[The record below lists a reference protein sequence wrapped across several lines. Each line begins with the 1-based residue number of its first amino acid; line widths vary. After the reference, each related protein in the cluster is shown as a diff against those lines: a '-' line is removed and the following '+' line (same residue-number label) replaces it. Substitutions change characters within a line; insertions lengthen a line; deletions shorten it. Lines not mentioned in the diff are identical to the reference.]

1 MKLEQEGMR
10 LSATDLSHFLSCRHL
25 IALELAAAR
34 NRRERPHRK
43 EDPLV
48 DLMIQRGVDHE
59 AAYVEELERSGRAIV
74 RIQRDTPERGVEE
87 TVKAMRDGADVI
99 VQGALRH
106 DQWFGY
112 ADIIVRVDTRS
123 DLGNWSYEV
132 ADTKLA
138 RETRAG
144 TILQLGLY
152 SSMVEAIQ
160 GVTPEHFHVV
170 VPGAV
175 KPLTVTHT
183 YRIDDF
189 SAFVRL
195 IQRELTA
202 AVAGDHEVLGAAHY
216 PDPVEHCE
224 YCSWWRT
231 CDTKRHDDDH
241 LSLVAGLARLH
252 RRELARQGISTVAD
266 LAGMAVPIPFKP
278 RRGSRESYER
288 AREQALVQLQSRG
301 QPTPTWMLRTP
312 PPPDPTGPP
321 EPYGLGRLPT
331 PSSGDVFLDLEGDL
345 FADEGGREYLFGVAT
360 LDDDGK
366 PQYRA
371 WWGISAH
378 DERVAFEAVMDFIMD
393 RLARHPD
400 MHVYHYAPYEPSA
413 FKRLMGRHATREK
426 DLDRLLTGRRFID
439 LYAVVRQAMWI
450 GVESYSIKRLEPAYG
465 FTRGVELPNA
475 SPALR
480 RMEYALQ
487 TNRADLVPDED
498 RAIIEGY
505 NRDDCLSTVA
515 LRDWLERVREEA
527 EVRGIPCPRPPL
539 EPPEQS
545 EEVKA
550 KDLLVQALRERLLAG
565 VPEDR
570 AERGEE
576 QHARWLLSYLLD
588 YHRRE
593 NKATWWEYFRLR
605 DLPDEDL
612 ADEPKAVIELHFLE
626 RVSTGGFYK
635 NGKPK
640 GPIIDRYSYP
650 EQEMDLYPGGEMR
663 TAAEGK
669 TIAKVHAIDRL
680 ARTIDLRKS
689 LNNADLHPTALFEF
703 SFVPTEPIES
713 AIFEFGE
720 LVAEQGS
727 LEAINSSAAQLLLG
741 RPPRLGHA
749 AFERRQSESEL
760 DFAVRAVKDLDR
772 SVLPIQGPPGAC
784 KTYTGAHMI
793 CALVKAGLRV
803 GVTANS
809 HKVIRKLL
817 EETRNLAREQGQT
830 VRLAH
835 RDDEDP
841 NEPNPEGIELVSNE
855 TAGAGIHDRT
865 IDALGG
871 TAWMWARDD
880 MREAVDVLFVDE
892 AGQMALANVVAVS
905 RGAKSL
911 VLLGDP
917 QQLDQPRKGTH
928 PDGVAAPALE
938 HVLGGRQTMPDDRGI
953 FLPTTWRMPSSLS
966 GFTSEVYYER
976 RLTSEKSLER
986 QRLVN
991 AGMFDGSGLWCLD
1004 VDHDANR
1011 NQSPEEVDVVLKLVE
1026 QLTTGGQWIDA
1037 KGNSKPLRVEDI
1049 LIVSPYNSQVN
1060 RLRERLPTAHVGTVD
1075 RFQGQEAPVVIYSMA
1090 TSRPEDAPRGL
1101 EFLYNPNRLNVAT
1114 SRARCAV
1121 ILVAS
1126 PHLYQPECRSVRQ
1139 IRLANGLCRFRE
1151 LASVVPGVEV
1161 LEKPA

>member
-1 MKLEQEGMR
+1 
-10 LSATDLSHFLSCRHL
+10 
-25 IALELAAAR
+25 
-34 NRRERPHRK
+34 
-43 EDPLV
+43 
-48 DLMIQRGVDHE
+48 MIQRGIDHE
-59 AAYVEELERSGRAIV
+59 AAYVDALEKSGREII
-74 RIQRDTPERGVEE
+74 RIKRDTPERGVEE

-106 DQWFGY
+106 EQWFGY
-112 ADIIVRVDTRS
+112 ADIIVRVDKKS
-123 DLGNWSYEV
+123 DLGNWAYEV

-152 SSMVEAIQ
+152 SSMVESIQ
-160 GVTPEHFHVV
+160 GKSPEQFHVV

-175 KPLTVTHT
+175 KPQTVTHS
-183 YRIDDF
+183 YRVDDF

-202 AVAGDHEVLGAAHY
+202 AVAGDHEALGAAHY

-224 YCSWWRT
+224 YCGWWRT

-241 LSLVAGLARLH
+241 LSLVAGLPRLH
-252 RRELARQGISTVAD
+252 RRELARQGITTVAG
-266 LAGMAVPIPFKP
+266 LAGMEVPIAFKP
-278 RRGSRESYER
+278 KRGSRESFER

-301 QPTPTWMLRTP
+301 QPTPTWTLRTP
-312 PPPDPTGPP
+312 PRPDPTGPP

-345 FADEGGREYLFGVAT
+345 FADEGGREYLFGIAT
-360 LDDDGK
+360 VDDGGE

-378 DERVAFEAVMDFIMD
+378 DERVAFEEVMDFIMD

-426 DLDRLLTGRRFID
+426 ELDRLLTGRRFID

-450 GVESYSIKRLEPAYG
+450 GVESYSIKQLEPAYG

-505 NRDDCLSTVA
+505 NRDDCLSTVR
-515 LRDWLERVREEA
+515 LREWLERIREEA
-527 EVRGIPCPRPPL
+527 ELKGIPCPRPPL

-545 EEVKA
+545 EEVKE
-550 KDLLVQALRERLLAG
+550 KDLLVQALRERLLAR

-570 AERGEE
+570 DERTEE

-612 ADEPKAVIELHFLE
+612 ADEPKAITGLQFAE
-626 RVSTGGFYK
+626 RVSAGGFYK

-650 EQEMDLYPGGEMR
+650 EQEMDLYPGAELR
-663 TAAEGK
+663 TATEGK
-669 TIAKVHAIDRL
+669 GFARVLAVDRV

-689 LNNADLHPTALFEF
+689 LKNADIHPTAVFEF

-720 LVAEQGS
+720 LVAEQAS
-727 LEAINSSAAQLLLG
+727 LEAIDSCAAQLLLG
-741 RPPRLGHA
+741 RPPRLKRG
-749 AFERRQSESEL
+749 AFQRRQGESEL
-760 DFAVRAVKDLDR
+760 EFAVRVVQDLDR
-772 SVLPIQGPPGAC
+772 SVLPIQGPPGAG
-784 KTYTGAHMI
+784 KTFTGAHMI
-793 CALVKAGLRV
+793 CALVNAGLRV

-817 EETRNLAREQGQT
+817 QETRDLVRNGRQT
-830 VRLAH
+830 VALAH

-841 NEPNPEGIELVSNE
+841 TDPTPEGITLVSNE
-855 TAGAGIHDRT
+855 GAAEGIHNGT
-865 IDALGG
+865 IDVLGG
-871 TAWMWARDD
+871 TAWLWSRDD
-880 MREAVDVLFVDE
+880 LREAVDVLFLDE
-892 AGQMALANVVAVS
+892 AGQMALANVVAVA
-905 RGAKSL
+905 RGARSL

-917 QQLDQPRKGTH
+917 QQLDQPQKGTH

-938 HVLGGRQTMPDDRGI
+938 HLLGGRQTMPDDHGI

-966 GFTSEVYYER
+966 AFTSEVYYER
-976 RLTSEKSLER
+976 RLASEKSLEQ
-986 QRLVN
+986 QRLLN
-991 AGMFDGSGLWCLD
+991 AGMFDGAGLWCLD

-1011 NQSPEEVDVVLKLVE
+1011 NQSVEEVDVVVNLVQ
-1026 QLTTGGQWIDA
+1026 QLTTGAQWTDA
-1037 KGNSKPLRVEDI
+1037 KGRTKPLGIEDI

-1060 RLRERLPTAHVGTVD
+1060 RLRERLPAESRVGTVD

-1126 PHLYQPECRSVRQ
+1126 PHLYQPECRSVKQ

-1151 LASVVPGVEV
+1151 LATLVLNHRIVESH
-1161 LEKPA
+1161 E